1 MKWHKSG
8 HIFRE
13 MHLCMQYKYQLE
25 IIPKSMVDGFRKLVG
40 TKWDQV
46 GNLFKK
52 GGLNIMQS
60 YAAPK
65 KV

>member
-1 MKWHKSG
+1 
-8 HIFRE
+8 
-13 MHLCMQYKYQLE
+13 MHLCMQYKYQLD

-46 GNLFKK
+46 GNLLKK